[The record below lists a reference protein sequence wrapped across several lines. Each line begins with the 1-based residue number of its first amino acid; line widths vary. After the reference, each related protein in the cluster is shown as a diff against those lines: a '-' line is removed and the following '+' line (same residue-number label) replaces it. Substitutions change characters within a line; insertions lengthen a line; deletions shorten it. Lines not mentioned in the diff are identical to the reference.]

1 MKKHIKIIV
10 ASLFITAGLTFST
23 TTFAQPD
30 PPVVPANGSGT
41 EMGGGSAPIGSGLFI
56 LLTAA
61 AGYGAKKARKAYNSS
76 KVTE

>member
-23 TTFAQPD
+23 ASFAQPD
-30 PPVVPANGSGT
+30 PPVVPVTGT
-41 EMGGGSAPIGSGLFI
+41 GTAMGGGSAPIGSGLFI

-61 AGYGAKKARKAYNSS
+61 AGYGAKKVRNIYNSR
-76 KVTE
+76 KEAE